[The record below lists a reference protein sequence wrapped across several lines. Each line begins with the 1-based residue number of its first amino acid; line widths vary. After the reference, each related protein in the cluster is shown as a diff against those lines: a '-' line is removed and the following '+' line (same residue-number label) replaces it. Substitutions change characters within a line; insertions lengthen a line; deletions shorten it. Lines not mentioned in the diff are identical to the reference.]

1 MFSIPE
7 TAALIFA
14 ARVID
19 RERQRDHA
27 LEVVQSRDL
36 DLRLM
41 PFIPL
46 PPRKRR
52 MRAEYERLLSML
64 QEVSLMS
71 EPERSKLIE
80 EISIVVAADKL
91 RAR

>member
-1 MFSIPE
+1 MFSVPE

-52 MRAEYERLLSML
+52 MRAEYERLLSLL
-64 QEVSLMS
+64 QEVSLMP
-71 EPERSKLIE
+71 EPERSELIE
-80 EISIVVAADKL
+80 EITIVVAADKL